1 MKTAGIILILFSG
14 TGLGLCKSME
24 LTARLKI
31 LEKLAQLLLLLKGEI
46 RCTGATLEDA
56 FLDAAAKMP
65 GEYRLFLKET
75 AGWLQQRPGITF
87 DEIFRECAVR
97 LLPLHRLSE
106 EERESFLS
114 LGEKLGY
121 LDREMQVAQLDTS
134 GGRVRLQDKDSEK
147 CYAKAAENIS
157 EHGNSGRNSA
167 GSFVVVISYN
177 IWENCLENGYV
188 KADNGKKGGPLGSQ
202 YYFQNSCCGDSGL
215 RTFSGSETQ
224 RQRGTGFFS
233 QPGRASCGTLLDRT
247 IYL

>member
-1 MKTAGIILILFSG
+1 MREPYLEFMTETGGLVENSRNHSDPFSG

-24 LTARLKI
+24 LTTRLKI

-87 DEIFRECAVR
+87 DEIFRECAAR
-97 LLPLHRLSE
+97 LLPLYKLSE

-121 LDREMQVAQLDTS
+121 LDREMQVAQL
-134 GGRVRLQDKDSEK
+134 
-147 CYAKAAENIS
+147 
-157 EHGNSGRNSA
+157 
-167 GSFVVVISYN
+167 
-177 IWENCLENGYV
+177 
-188 KADNGKKGGPLGSQ
+188 
-202 YYFQNSCCGDSGL
+202 
-215 RTFSGSETQ
+215 
-224 RQRGTGFFS
+224 
-233 QPGRASCGTLLDRT
+233 TLLEEELGYRIKT
-247 IYL
+247 LKSAMPKQQKTYQSMGILGGILLAVLLW

>member
-65 GEYRLFLKET
+65 G
-75 AGWLQQRPGITF
+75 WLQQRPGITF

-97 LLPLHRLSE
+97 LLPLYRLSE

-121 LDREMQVAQLDTS
+121 LDREMQVAQL
-134 GGRVRLQDKDSEK
+134 
-147 CYAKAAENIS
+147 
-157 EHGNSGRNSA
+157 
-167 GSFVVVISYN
+167 
-177 IWENCLENGYV
+177 
-188 KADNGKKGGPLGSQ
+188 
-202 YYFQNSCCGDSGL
+202 
-215 RTFSGSETQ
+215 
-224 RQRGTGFFS
+224 
-233 QPGRASCGTLLDRT
+233 TLLEEELGYRIKT
-247 IYL
+247 LKSAMPKQQKTYQSMGILGGILLAVLLW

>member
-121 LDREMQVAQLDTS
+121 LDREMQVAQLTLLEEELDY
-134 GGRVRLQDKDSEK
+134 RIKI
-147 CYAKAAENIS
+147 AKAAENIS

-215 RTFSGSETQ
+215 RTFSGPETQ

>member
-97 LLPLHRLSE
+97 LLPLYKLSE

-121 LDREMQVAQLDTS
+121 LDREMQVAQLTLLEEELGYRIKTLKS
-134 GGRVRLQDKDSEK
+134 AMPKQQKTYQSMGILVSVLSQVLK
-147 CYAKAAENIS
+147 
-157 EHGNSGRNSA
+157 HSGREEQAFLVSLA
-167 GSFVVVISYN
+167 GLLVVLFWIVPYIYELFDS
-177 IWENCLENGYV
+177 I
-188 KADNGKKGGPLGSQ
+188 KKL
-202 YYFQNSCCGDSGL
+202 FEL
-215 RTFSGSETQ
+215 
-224 RQRGTGFFS
+224 
-233 QPGRASCGTLLDRT
+233 
-247 IYL
+247 